1 MSNVLPIATTLL
13 AALLS
18 IEPLHIGGYAALTP
32 SFTLMATF
40 HWAIYR
46 PDLLPALSLFVI
58 GTVQDLL
65 AGGLPGETP
74 VILCRA
80 VVLRD
85 PSYYAGRQFTVIWA
99 AFTLVAF
106 AAAAILWALHSLL
119 SSGQFLDLRGPV
131 FTAVLTIA
139 VFPIVSFL
147 LARSRRALI
156 GAD

>member
-1 MSNVLPIATTLL
+1 
-13 AALLS
+13 
-18 IEPLHIGGYAALTP
+18 
-32 SFTLMATF
+32 
-40 HWAIYR
+40 
-46 PDLLPALSLFVI
+46 
-58 GTVQDLL
+58 
-65 AGGLPGETP
+65 LPGETP
-74 VILCRA
+74 VILLLCRA

-119 SSGQFLDLRGPV
+119 SGQFLDLRGPV